1 MIGTRSA
8 VGLGG
13 VRGAGSSARIHNY
26 SSVSII
32 LICYEYGVVWGKR
45 KKECAVL

>member
-1 MIGTRSA
+1 MIGIRSA

-13 VRGAGSSARIHNY
+13 VRGTGSGVRIHNY

-32 LICYEYGVVWGKR
+32 IICYEYGIV
-45 KKECAVL
+45 